1 MNVQMRIVTDDNV
14 DQLLSM
20 SYSDNI
26 NKLLQVGNKEL
37 KDVTKEYSQKMN
49 AIIYKEGNTV
59 NRENNEEP
67 VIPEPVTISSEQ
79 QLESIE
85 PYSPPYAPHGPDS
98 VPSFELGNNT
108 PGTPQPLG
116 SQEQYESPPYAPG
129 SPLGTPPYAPGT
141 PTNPPGTAEE
151 YIKNLQQTQQFT
163 RIPIQDATESSSSSI
178 PSLEKTTPPQ
188 KEILINP
195 NILDVDKP
203 TETPKE
209 EKKDEE
215 TSVSETKKINISE
228 DTTTSSNPDDSKK
241 IIF

>member
-1 MNVQMRIVTDDNV
+1 
-14 DQLLSM
+14 
-20 SYSDNI
+20 
-26 NKLLQVGNKEL
+26 
-37 KDVTKEYSQKMN
+37 MN

-98 VPSFELGNNT
+98 VPSFEIGNNT

-116 SQEQYESPPYAPG
+116 SQEQYVS
-129 SPLGTPPYAPGT
+129 PPYAPGT
-141 PTNPPGTAEE
+141 PPLGTPPLGTPPSAPGTAEE

-163 RIPIQDATESSSSSI
+163 RIPIQDATESSSSSV
-178 PSLEKTTPPQ
+178 PSLENATPPQ

-203 TETPKE
+203 NETPEE

-215 TSVSETKKINISE
+215 PKVSETKRINISE

-241 IIF
+241 ITF